1 MQDHLKYLVIEDQP
15 AWSEGITSA
24 VRNFFQ
30 NRRGFSR
37 SRVRDFSAMT
47 ARQADQLISQG
58 GWDLVMLDMNLGEG
72 AGADKVSGLDLLGE
86 IAAGNKAYFVI
97 IVTGAVNDPTL
108 EKVYG
113 PDTAAMLRFGALN
126 EAVRLL
132 PASRVRILHKP
143 DACTPEV
150 ALEALRPHLESAL
163 DQYCSVSIERNIFRP
178 LPGDPGL
185 WEVCYN
191 GGPRIT
197 LKHEEPYRLIRSALA
212 QPNRALKVIQLV
224 QALAHSSGK
233 GGATILEE
241 KAHKAH
247 SQGAADLEYRGHQ
260 EDDVAAVDGV
270 DWSEMDGFSIL
281 DNAPV
286 DTDEGSISVESLIGG
301 LLLAQARNLDMKE
314 VLDSYEDTFGTGV
327 LLSLPKKAADWAG
340 QGVKACRQFIS
351 DDAPAELM
359 NLSGTLRHLLAPRRD
374 QWVAEKRNAPVHEK
388 GAAKKPKSGKVR
400 VAQGIDNAELA
411 LARQHWRRFKK
422 QVGARPALAEFRQHM
437 IQWIDRSPTA
447 KGHLHYRP
455 PGGDDLCPFWLTE

>member
-24 VRNFFQ
+24 VRSYFQ

-47 ARQADQLISQG
+47 ARQADQLITQG

-72 AGADKVSGLDLLGE
+72 AGAGKVSGLDLLGE
-86 IAAGNKAYFVI
+86 IAAGNKAYFVV

-163 DQYCSVSIERNIFRP
+163 DQYCSVSLERNIFRP

-185 WEVCYN
+185 WEICYN

-241 KAHKAH
+241 KAHEAH
-247 SQGAADLEYRGHQ
+247 RQGAADLEYRGHQ

-286 DTDEGSISVESLIGG
+286 DTDEGSIPVESLIGG
-301 LLLAQARNLDMKE
+301 LLLAQARGLDLQV
-314 VLDSYEDTFGTGV
+314 VLDSYEDSYGIGV

-340 QGVKACRQFIS
+340 QGLKACRQFTS

-359 NLSGTLRHLLAPRRD
+359 ELSGTLRHLLAPRR
-374 QWVAEKRNAPVHEK
+374 EKWRTEKENAPTPTTRAGKKQKGEK
-388 GAAKKPKSGKVR
+388 IR
-400 VAQGIDNAELA
+400 VAKGVDSRELELA
-411 LARQHWRRFKK
+411 RTHWSRIKLYLGR
-422 QVGARPALAEFRQHM
+422 RPALAEFRQHL

-455 PGGDDLCPFWLTE
+455 PGGDDLCPFWLSE

>member
-15 AWSEGITSA
+15 AWSEGISSA
-24 VRNFFQ
+24 VRSYFQ
-30 NRRGFSR
+30 NRRGFSP

-47 ARQADQLISQG
+47 ARQADQLITQG

-113 PDTAAMLRFGALN
+113 PETAAMLRFGAMN
-126 EAVRLL
+126 EAVRLM

-143 DACTPEV
+143 TATDPLV
-150 ALEALRPHLESAL
+150 ALEELRPHLESAL
-163 DQYCSVSIERNIFRP
+163 DQYCSVSRERNIFRP

-185 WEVCYN
+185 WEVCFN
-191 GGPRIT
+191 GGPRLT
-197 LKHEEPYRLIRSALA
+197 LKHEQPLNLIRSALA

-233 GGATILEE
+233 GGATIPEE
-241 KAHKAH
+241 KAPKAH
-247 SQGAADLEYRGHQ
+247 RQGAADLEYRGHQ

-301 LLLAQARNLDMKE
+301 LLLAQARHLDLKV
-314 VLDSYEDTFGTGV
+314 VLDSYEDTYGTGV
-327 LLSLPKKAADWAG
+327 LLSLPAKAADWASR
-340 QGVKACRQFIS
+340 GVKACRQFTS

-359 NLSGTLRHLLAPRRD
+359 SLSRTLRQELGPRREGWI
-374 QWVAEKRNAPVHEK
+374 QERQSGNSIPKTQK
-388 GAAKKPKSGKVR
+388 GAKVR
-400 VAQGIDNAELA
+400 VARGIDNAELA
-411 LARQHWRRFKK
+411 LARQHWSRFKK
-422 QVGARPALAEFRQHM
+422 QIGARPALAELRQHM